1 MTSKIVTCLKELVL
15 RAIGLSQF
23 KSSSLVLT
31 KEYTDK
37 NLNRN

>member
-15 RAIGLSQF
+15 RTIGLSQS